1 LPRKHPVLRN
11 ILDKRMIE
19 LQLLMLGIP
28 RNEINSLS
36 EEEINRDLILI
47 KYLLEKSKGDNYA

>member
-1 LPRKHPVLRN
+1 
-11 ILDKRMIE
+11 MIE